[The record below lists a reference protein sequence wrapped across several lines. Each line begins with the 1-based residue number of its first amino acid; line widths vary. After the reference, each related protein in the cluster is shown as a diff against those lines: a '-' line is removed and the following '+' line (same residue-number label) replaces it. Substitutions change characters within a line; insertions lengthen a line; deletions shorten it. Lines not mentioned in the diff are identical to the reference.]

1 MSSLHFT
8 WLKKGESG
16 TRPLLSVRNLCVRVG
31 IRQILKNVNLEVFP
45 GDHIRITGPN
55 GSGKSTLLNAI
66 AGVEPAKVTSGS
78 IAMDG
83 REIMLLPAHE
93 RASLGLAYMRQ
104 TDNTFPSLS
113 VAENLR
119 IALGGDGSERF
130 RATFPE
136 WAKQIPLDKPAGN
149 LSGGQ
154 KKKLAWAMTSLQ
166 NSQVVMLDEPM
177 AGVSDNSFEVINL
190 LNKSCVIEVEH
201 AIG

>member
-1 MSSLHFT
+1 VNSLHFT

-31 IRQILKNVNLEVFP
+31 IREILKDVNLEVFP
-45 GDHIRITGPN
+45 GDHICITGPN

-66 AGVEPAKVTSGS
+66 AGVEPAKVTSGN

-113 VAENLR
+113 VAEHLR
-119 IALGGDGSERF
+119 IALGGGGSERF
-130 RATFPE
+130 SATFPE
-136 WAKQIPLDKPAGN
+136 WAKQILLDKPAGN

-154 KKKLAWAMTSLQ
+154 KKKLAWAMTFLQEGSSL
-166 NSQVVMLDEPM
+166 VLLDEPM
-177 AGVSDNSFEVINL
+177 AGVSGEVFKIDNL
-190 LNKSCVIEVEH
+190 LKKCVIEIEH
-201 AIG
+201 N